1 MSWCGKI
8 IEHKQNTYIPVYK
21 IGEGSFA
28 QVWMVY
34 NVKLKQMLAM
44 KIFNSKEKKS
54 AQKEYDLYEKFTKMG
69 IRNIIKA
76 YAYFT
81 FTDNIMIVF
90 DLMAGSLYD
99 VIKYHTFSDDDINK
113 IAKSSLETLDDLHT
127 NNIIHGD
134 VKPENIL
141 IYGQNT
147 IHKELLEKL
156 SIKSSNK
163 KISETIKEY
172 MYKYDLSDSSSESSS
187 ETDSSETDSST
198 CGTDLS
204 SEIDKLS
211 INFSKSSKS
220 SSSSSKSSSSSS
232 KSSSSSSNYKKTLF
246 KNHCLILDKYLLNP
260 STKLSDFGNSINV
273 TDLNKPPTIHT
284 IYYRSP
290 EILLGLPYD
299 TKSDIWALGCTLY
312 EIQSKKILFNPD
324 KSSGDEKRTIIH
336 LMYSVLGPFPEKMID
351 VSPLKEIFF
360 TNKYLLK
367 GSSYIPFS
375 DNVFF
380 KYMYLLTIDP
390 QDRPTAKCY

>member
-8 IEHKQNTYIPVYK
+8 IEHKQNTYIPIYK

-34 NVKLKQMLAM
+34 NVKLKQMFAM

-99 VIKYHTFSDDDINK
+99 IIKYHTFTDEDINK
-113 IAKSSLETLDDLHT
+113 SAKSSLETLDDLHT

-172 MYKYDLSDSSSESSS
+172 MYKYDLSDSDSESSS
-187 ETDSSETDSST
+187 DTDSSETDSST

-204 SEIDKLS
+204 SKIDKLS
-211 INFSKSSKS
+211 INFSKSC
-220 SSSSSKSSSSSS
+220 SSSSSKNSSNSS
-232 KSSSSSSNYKKTLF
+232 KSSCSNYKKNLF
-246 KNHCLILDKYLLNP
+246 KKDTLILDKYLLNP
-260 STKLSDFGNSINV
+260 SMKLSDFGNSINV

-290 EILLGLPYD
+290 EIILGLPYD

-312 EIQSKKILFNPD
+312 EIQFKKILFNPD
-324 KSSGDEKRTIIH
+324 KSSGDEKRTLIH

-351 VSPLKEIFF
+351 ASPLKEIFF

-367 GSSYIPFS
+367 FSSSYIPFLE
-375 DNVFF
+375 NVFF

-390 QDRPTAKCY
+390 RDRPIAKC